1 MSVSALA
8 RRSYKSLYTCYQNAS
23 FKRFYRA
30 DLNKHIQ
37 TNTDGVL
44 PKLTHEEQEDISVF
58 WKKYGITLS
67 SFDWHRY
74 YYGKSGIKDPRFVP
88 DDVFHRLIRP
98 KMNDINAAAAWSDKA
113 YTDWVVRDVNTVHS
127 VVRCV
132 NGRLLDNKYNLIDA
146 NQANRIMNQYESLVF
161 KPTMYTDT
169 GRNVT
174 LLNAP
179 FKVDEILKQYGKFF
193 VVQLPLKQ
201 HSDLAKLNESSVN
214 TIRIDTVLFDQ
225 KAHATSAFIKVGQP
239 GQFADN
245 GGGNKRI
252 FIGIRDGKFTDFAF
266 DHDCNKFYSIPSRFE
281 FAGKKVPFFQEMCAA
296 VEKAH
301 SYVPHFGLA
310 FWDVSVDQNGEP
322 TIVEMNLRY
331 PDSYVPQVG
340 SGPFFGDYTEEVLD
354 YLCKTD
360 GGGNR

>member
-1 MSVSALA
+1 MGVSAIA
-8 RRSYKSLYTCYQNAS
+8 RASYKKIYSCYQNAS

-30 DLNKHIQ
+30 DLKKHVKTNK
-37 TNTDGVL
+37 DGEF
-44 PKLTHEEQEDISVF
+44 PELTRGEQEEIASF
-58 WKKYGITLS
+58 WKKYGISLS
-67 SFDWHRY
+67 SYEWHQY

-98 KMNDINAAAAWSDKA
+98 HMNDVGLAAAWSDKA
-113 YTDWVVRDVNTVHS
+113 YTDWVVRDVHTVCS

-132 NGRLLDNKYNLIDA
+132 NGRLLDGDFKLIDTKTA
-146 NQANRIMNQYESLVF
+146 GRIMNLYDFLVI

-169 GRNVT
+169 GKNVM

-179 FKVDEILKQYGKFF
+179 FKIEEILKQYGKFF
-193 VVQLPLKQ
+193 VVQLPMKQ
-201 HSDLAKLNESSVN
+201 HPDLAKLNESSVN

-245 GGGNKRI
+245 GGGEKRI

-266 DHDCNKFYSIPSRFE
+266 DHDCNKFYTIPSGYE

-301 SYVPHFGLA
+301 SYIPHFGLA

-340 SGPFFGDYTEEVLD
+340 SGPFFGNYTEEVLD
-354 YLCKTD
+354 YLCKKD
-360 GGGNR
+360 RWGNR